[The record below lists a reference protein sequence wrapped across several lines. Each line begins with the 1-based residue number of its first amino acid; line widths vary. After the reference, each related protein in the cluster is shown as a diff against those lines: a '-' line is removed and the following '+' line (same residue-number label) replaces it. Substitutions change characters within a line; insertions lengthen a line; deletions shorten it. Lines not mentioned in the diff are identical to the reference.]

1 MVLLAQMMEKAVAE
15 HKKGN
20 LQEAERIYR
29 EVLTVEPR
37 NVSANYNLG
46 VLLAVE
52 YQAND
57 ALGFFGFALEE
68 NRHVEKYWLSFIE
81 VLILLD
87 DLDTAIEAINS
98 AKLAGF
104 SGANFDNL
112 LKRTLTPAQLYAK
125 GELLRPMD
133 GNYLDFL
140 KALHKNIYEGYFEIG
155 TRTGASLALSNSP
168 SVSIDPFFQLNANP
182 VGNKDFCLMFQET
195 SDSFFENRLPFLSD
209 LKCQLAFIDGM
220 HLFEYAL
227 KDFINLAKISSE
239 KSLFLFHDPIPWT
252 FGMATRNYND
262 LPRGAAWT
270 GDIWKLVHIFIEV
283 GMKNNV
289 RLLTSGPSG
298 LLAVLNPDKKLVS
311 KLEKNYDQICSKWL
325 DVNLS
330 EDNIDYF
337 YDLGVF
343 AKPHQYIQY
352 LKEIS
357 FGIRAETQSRE
368 WVSH

>member
-1 MVLLAQMMEKAVAE
+1 MVLLAQIMEQAVAE

-29 EVLTVEPR
+29 EVLTAEPR
-37 NVSANYNLG
+37 NVTANYNLG
-46 VLLAVE
+46 ALLAVE
-52 YQAND
+52 HQAND
-57 ALGFFGFALEE
+57 ALGFFRTALEE
-68 NRHVEKYWLSFIE
+68 NRHVEKYWHSFIE
-81 VLILLD
+81 VLIYLD
-87 DLDTAIEAINS
+87 DLDTAIEAIHS

-104 SGANFDNL
+104 SEANFENL
-112 LKRTLTPAQLYAK
+112 LKRTLTPAQIYAR
-125 GELLRPMD
+125 GELFRPMD

-168 SVSIDPFFQLNANP
+168 SVSIDPFFQLSTDP
-182 VGNKDFCLMFQET
+182 VGNKDLCLMFQET
-195 SDSFFENRLPFLSD
+195 SDSFFQNRLPFLSD

-252 FGMATRNYND
+252 FQMATRNYD
-262 LPRGAAWT
+262 DVPRGSAWT
-270 GDIWKLVHIFIEV
+270 GDIWKLVHIFIDV
-283 GMKNNV
+283 GMKDNV
-289 RLLTSGPSG
+289 KLLTSAPSG
-298 LLAVLNPDKKLVS
+298 LLAVLNPDEKLVS
-311 KLEKNYDQICSKWL
+311 KLENNYDQICSKWL

-330 EDNIDYF
+330 EDSLQRF
-337 YDLGVF
+337 YDSGVF
-343 AKPHQYIQY
+343 AKPHLYIQY

-357 FGIRAETQSRE
+357 FGNKAEIQSKE